1 MNEKSKIKPPVWFWI
16 VSVVAFIWNGMGVNM
31 YLQQAYQTDWFKANY
46 TAEILEMVNNAPSWV
61 TAAYAIAVFTGLLGS
76 IGLLLRKKW
85 AKSLF
90 LVSLIGAVSSNIYHI
105 LMSRAIELLGSEA
118 LVMPI
123 LVIVIGIFFIWFSNK
138 GMSKKWLL

>member
-46 TAEILEMVNNAPSWV
+46 TAEILEMVNNTPSWV

-90 LVSLIGAVSSNIYHI
+90 LVSLIGAVLSNIYHI